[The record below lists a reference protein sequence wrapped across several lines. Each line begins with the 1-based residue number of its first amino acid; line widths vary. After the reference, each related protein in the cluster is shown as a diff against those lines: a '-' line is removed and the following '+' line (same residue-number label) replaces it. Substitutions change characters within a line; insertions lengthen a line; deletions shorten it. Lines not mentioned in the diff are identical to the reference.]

1 MLTMTICVVQLERP
15 GSKQV
20 TVRSGGEERG
30 DEGEFKLVICLCV
43 TAPLVTDIIL
53 HSHMPNGKTG
63 HSEDHRHI
71 EFLFA
76 DGTGTWT

>member
-20 TVRSGGEERG
+20 TARSGQEGEERG
-30 DEGEFKLVICLCV
+30 RGLCV
-43 TAPLVTDIIL
+43 TDPLVTDIIL
-53 HSHMPNGKTG
+53 HSHIPNGKTG